1 MPCRFRL
8 ACGVA
13 LLALGLTT
21 ACAPQLNPHQEVAW
35 DAFKACQKEGAARLD
50 QVYLDGRW
58 SISGRSGDV
67 HRVNN
72 CMIEY
77 WRKASLEGRTPPVPA
92 SVTIKPAPGRADTL
106 VVHEPPV
113 W

>member
-35 DAFKACQKEGAARLD
+35 DAFKACVAATDFIAAAIASRV
-50 QVYLDGRW
+50 Q
-58 SISGRSGDV
+58 SIRSNSSRKRGSADRTFSSITFANFDASGGGGS
-67 HRVNN
+67 
-72 CMIEY
+72 
-77 WRKASLEGRTPPVPA
+77 
-92 SVTIKPAPGRADTL
+92 
-106 VVHEPPV
+106 
-113 W
+113 